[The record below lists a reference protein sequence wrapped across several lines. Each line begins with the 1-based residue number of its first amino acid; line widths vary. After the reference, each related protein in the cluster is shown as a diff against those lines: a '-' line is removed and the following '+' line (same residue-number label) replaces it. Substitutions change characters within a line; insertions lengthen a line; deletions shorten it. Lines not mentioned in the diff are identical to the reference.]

1 MPSPLQYLLL
11 ILLTTLP
18 STYYIYH
25 YPRLH
30 SCSWP
35 NPSAPFRLLALADP
49 QIEGDKKQKSWR
61 GRIDIWGNDRYLR
74 HIHRSVLRQVRP
86 EATHEVVLGD
96 LFGSQWIK
104 DDEFLSRVRRY
115 RDIIFKDVRPIYFG
129 GV

>member
-1 MPSPLQYLLL
+1 MPSPLLCLLL

-18 STYYIYH
+18 STYYIYN
-25 YPRLH
+25 YPRINH
-30 SCSWP
+30 CAWP

-74 HIHRSVLRQVRP
+74 HIHRSVLQQVVP
-86 EATHEVVLGD
+86 QATHEVVLGD

-104 DDEFLSRVRRY
+104 DDEFLARVRRY
-115 RDIIFKDVRPIYFG
+115 KDIIFKDVILILI
-129 GV
+129 